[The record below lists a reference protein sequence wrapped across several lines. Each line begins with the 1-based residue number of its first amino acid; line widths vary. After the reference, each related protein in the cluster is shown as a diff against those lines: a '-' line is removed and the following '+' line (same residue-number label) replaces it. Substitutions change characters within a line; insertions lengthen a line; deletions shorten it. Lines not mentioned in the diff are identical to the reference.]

1 MDIATSYGYFKPEIQ
16 KWIYDNF
23 SEESKILD
31 VGPGSATYY
40 KLLNSKYKNIDA
52 VEVYEKNIIDY
63 DLKNKY
69 KNVVN
74 KDIKDFE
81 YEYYDLII
89 FGDIIEHLTVEEAQN
104 VLNYAYDRCKNMVV
118 AVPYL
123 LPQDANENPYELHKQ
138 GDLTIENMKERYPKL
153 KLLYGNS
160 KYGYYIKND

>member
-1 MDIATSYGYFKPEIQ
+1 MDIATSYWYFKPEIQ

-40 KLLNSKYKNIDA
+40 KLLSSKYKNIDA
-52 VEVYEKNIIDY
+52 VEVYEQNIIDY

-69 KNVVN
+69 SNVLN
-74 KDIKDFE
+74 KDIRDFE
-81 YEYYDLII
+81 YDYYDLII
-89 FGDIIEHLTVEEAQN
+89 FGDIIEHLTIEEAQK
-104 VLNYAYDRCKNMVV
+104 VLDYAYGRCKNMIV

-123 LPQDANENPYELHKQ
+123 LPQDANENPYEEHKQ
-138 GDLTIENMKERYPKL
+138 GDLTVENVKERYPKL

-160 KYGYYIKND
+160 KYGYYIKNE